1 MTGKPEVNPGQESA
15 CAKWSYNGRESASK
29 KVEKLLKISA
39 SDNSFPR
46 RKFRSRDCPLGK
58 QSHAK
63 PNRPIQKLRSDELQ
77 PQNRQGFAFELVRK
91 SHRLVTTPR
100 LAGSRREFLKLFIPC
115 NLSKRRLLRVSDL
128 YRGTRM
134 SPYFATQS
142 E

>member
-1 MTGKPEVNPGQESA
+1 VLSTQVYLYELEQIDSPEKVSIS
-15 CAKWSYNGRESASK
+15 CCLLGRQ
-29 KVEKLLKISA
+29 
-39 SDNSFPR
+39 P
-46 RKFRSRDCPLGK
+46 
-58 QSHAK
+58 HANATK
-63 PNRPIQKLRSDELQ
+63 PIQQLRSDHFQ
-77 PQNRQGFAFELVRK
+77 PQNRQGFAFELLRK
-91 SHRLVTTPR
+91 SHGLATTSR